1 MKNSDKSFARYLLV
15 QSLYQMI
22 TSKSKIAEVVIQL
35 ENNNFETIPLDFN
48 DSNILKN
55 KIDLKYF
62 KNIVFIF
69 SKNEQLIFELIKTN
83 LSKNWNYER
92 LPNVLKA
99 ILISSVS
106 EILANPEISIG
117 IVTSEYIKLTE
128 SFFLGKESSF
138 VNAFISKVYSLDI
151 GNTDVK

>member
-1 MKNSDKSFARYLLV
+1 MKNSDKSYARYLLV

-62 KNIVFIF
+62 KNIVLIF
-69 SKNEQLIFELIKTN
+69 SKNE
-83 LSKNWNYER
+83 NWNYER

-138 VNAFISKVYSLDI
+138 VNAFISKVYSLGI
-151 GNTDVK
+151 GHTDVK

>member
-55 KIDLKYF
+55 KIDL
-62 KNIVFIF
+62 
-69 SKNEQLIFELIKTN
+69 
-83 LSKNWNYER
+83 
-92 LPNVLKA
+92 
-99 ILISSVS
+99 
-106 EILANPEISIG
+106 
-117 IVTSEYIKLTE
+117 
-128 SFFLGKESSF
+128 
-138 VNAFISKVYSLDI
+138 
-151 GNTDVK
+151 

>member
-62 KNIVFIF
+62 KNIVLIF
-69 SKNEQLIFELIKTN
+69 SKNEKLIFELIKTN

-128 SFFLGKESSF
+128 SFFWEKKALLLMLLYQK
-138 VNAFISKVYSLDI
+138 FIH
-151 GNTDVK
+151 